1 MESDEEFLHDD
12 IVEGKRVRALH
23 RNDVKLQYDSDS
35 SLSDYENPD
44 NNEDADKKDDDDDM
58 FASEDEKVEK
68 EDKTKVE
75 LLDMNE
81 FERALGVENT
91 VYEGKEGL
99 EENYNEDVDDEDD
112 DEDDEAH
119 NDYYINAEDGETKGR
134 KREPKLE
141 QFNLREEA
149 EEGVFDADGNYERKA
164 PTAIEEEDWMNSN
177 GAETRKAKRAQK
189 LREKNEQ
196 KARRQK
202 LEEFRDIAENIR
214 ILVQF
219 LEPAETPLEAL
230 ARLAPKK
237 KGRSIFE
244 EETLRKEM
252 VFDITE
258 ACDRLTND
266 NDIDDVY
273 EKSREELMRL
283 YSRETGQ
290 ELEPR
295 GTKRLREEED
305 SQEWEFCWKG
315 EDTVNGPYSVQQMA
329 EWVEQYFNG
338 DVMVRRVGEQE
349 FVDVN
354 EVTF

>member
-1 MESDEEFLHDD
+1 MESDEEFFHDD

-23 RNDVKLQYDSDS
+23 RNDVKLQYDSDL
-35 SLSDYENPD
+35 SLSDHENPD
-44 NNEDADKKDDDDDM
+44 KNGNEKDDDDDM

-68 EDKTKVE
+68 TDKKKVD

-81 FERALGVENT
+81 FEKALGVESS
-91 VYEGKEGL
+91 VYEGKETL
-99 EENYNEDVDDEDD
+99 DEDQNEEDD
-112 DEDDEAH
+112 DDDDEA
-119 NDYYINAEDGETKGR
+119 NAYYINAEDGESKGR
-134 KREPKLE
+134 KKEPKLE

-164 PTAIEEEDWMNSN
+164 STTEEEAWMNSN
-177 GAETRKAKRAQK
+177 GAETRRAKRAQK

-196 KARRQK
+196 RARRQK
-202 LEEFRDIAENIR
+202 LEDFRDIAENLR

-237 KGRSIFE
+237 KGKSISE

-273 EKSREELMRL
+273 DKSREELMRL

-295 GTKRLREEED
+295 GIKRLREEED
-305 SQEWEFCWKG
+305 SQEWEFRWKG
-315 EDTVNGPYSVQQMA
+315 EDIVNGPYTVQQMA
-329 EWVEQYFNG
+329 EWVEHYFNG
-338 DVMVRRVGEQE
+338 DVMVRRVGENE

>member
-44 NNEDADKKDDDDDM
+44 KNGNEKDDDDDM

-68 EDKTKVE
+68 KDKKKVE

-81 FERALGVENT
+81 FEKALGVENT
-91 VYEGKEGL
+91 VYTL
-99 EENYNEDVDDEDD
+99 EENHNEDEDD
-112 DEDDEAH
+112 DDDDDEA
-119 NDYYINAEDGETKGR
+119 NNAYYINAEDGESKGR
-134 KREPKLE
+134 KKEPKLE

-164 PTAIEEEDWMNSN
+164 STTIEDEAWMNSN
-177 GAETRKAKRAQK
+177 GAETRRAKRAQK
-189 LREKNEQ
+189 VREKNEQ

-202 LEEFRDIAENIR
+202 LEDFRDIAENIR

-237 KGRSIFE
+237 KGKSISE
-244 EETLRKEM
+244 EETLRKDM

-266 NDIDDVY
+266 NDIDDIY

-295 GTKRLREEED
+295 GIKRLREEED

-315 EDTVNGPYSVQQMA
+315 EDIVNGPYSAQQMA
-329 EWVEQYFNG
+329 EWVEHYFNG
-338 DVMVRRVGEQE
+338 DVVVRRVGEHE

>member
-23 RNDVKLQYDSDS
+23 RNDVKLQYDSDL

-44 NNEDADKKDDDDDM
+44 KNGNEKDDDDDM

-68 EDKTKVE
+68 TDKKKVD

-81 FERALGVENT
+81 FEKALGVESS
-91 VYEGKEGL
+91 VYE
-99 EENYNEDVDDEDD
+99 
-112 DEDDEAH
+112 
-119 NDYYINAEDGETKGR
+119 
-134 KREPKLE
+134 
-141 QFNLREEA
+141 EEA
-149 EEGVFDADGNYERKA
+149 
-164 PTAIEEEDWMNSN
+164 WMNSN
-177 GAETRKAKRAQK
+177 GAETRRAKRAQK

-196 KARRQK
+196 RARRQK
-202 LEEFRDIAENIR
+202 LEDFRDIAENLR

-219 LEPAETPLEAL
+219 LEPTETPLEAL

-237 KGRSIFE
+237 KGKSISE

-273 EKSREELMRL
+273 DKSREELMRL

-295 GTKRLREEED
+295 GIKRLREEED
-305 SQEWEFCWKG
+305 SQEWEFRWKG
-315 EDTVNGPYSVQQMA
+315 EDIVNGPYTVQQMA
-329 EWVEQYFNG
+329 EWVEHYFNG
-338 DVMVRRVGEQE
+338 DVMVRRVGENE

-354 EVTF
+354 EVR

>member
-1 MESDEEFLHDD
+1 MESDEEFFRDD

-44 NNEDADKKDDDDDM
+44 NKENTDEKDNEDDM

-68 EDKTKVE
+68 KERKKVE

-81 FERALGVENT
+81 FEKALGVENT
-91 VYEGKEGL
+91 NYDGKERL
-99 EENYNEDVDDEDD
+99 DDQDEEENEDEDD
-112 DEDDEAH
+112 QA
-119 NDYYINAEDGETKGR
+119 NNAYYINAEDGEPKAR
-134 KREPKLE
+134 KKEPKLE

-164 PTAIEEEDWMNSN
+164 STPIEEEAWMNTN
-177 GAETRKAKRAQK
+177 GAETRKAKNAQK
-189 LREKNEQ
+189 LRERNEQ
-196 KARRQK
+196 RIRRQK
-202 LEEFRDIAENIR
+202 LENYRDSAENIR

-219 LEPAETPLEAL
+219 LQPAETPLEAL
-230 ARLAPKK
+230 ARLAPKR
-237 KGRSIFE
+237 KGKSISE
-244 EETLRKEM
+244 EESERKDM

-295 GTKRLREEED
+295 GIKRLREEET

-315 EDTVNGPYSVQQMA
+315 EDIVNGPYSGQQMA
-329 EWVEQYFNG
+329 EWAEHYFNG
-338 DVMVRRVGEQE
+338 DVMVRRVGDEE